1 MVITLDKRKKPL
13 GFCTER
19 RARKLLEKR
28 RACVY
33 RYYPFTIII
42 KDIDTRK
49 MDKEDLPTY
58 RMKIDPGSKTT
69 GVSIVREEDNT
80 VMLFAQIEHRGQ
92 QIKKNMDTRRMTRRN
107 RRNRETRYRRC
118 KYKDG
123 GNFDSQRPEGWLPPS
138 VKSLGDNIISWV
150 KRFQKLI
157 NIQYVSFEAVRF
169 DTQLMDNPNIQGD
182 EYQQGTLLGYEIR
195 EYLLDKYGHT
205 CQYCGGVSQDPILEW
220 EHIQP
225 KSKGGSDSVK
235 NATLAC
241 RTCNQEKGNLPLSQ
255 WKEKEDAILN
265 NKKASSKR
273 KQLAQAR
280 LKGINAVEQH
290 KPQGIGMRYCAWV
303 NSTRRYVEKHLYEL
317 FHSENVECAS
327 GGRTKYNRTK
337 LQLPKDHHYDALCVG
352 QVPEEGYK
360 DQTNGFVLHIKAI
373 GRGSRFRGKINKCGI
388 ITNKLKR
395 YPKKRFGFQNGDIVA
410 ADVPKG
416 KYAGHHVGRV
426 MTRARGSFDIRRTDG
441 ALVGVNYKYCR
452 LLQHDSGY
460 QYKYIKPIPLGN

>member
-13 GFCTER
+13 GFCSER

-42 KDIDTRK
+42 KDIDIRT
-49 MDKEDLPTY
+49 MDKDKLPAY

-69 GVSIVREEDNT
+69 GISIVREEDNT

-92 QIKKNMDTRRMTRRN
+92 QIKNNLDTRRMIRRN
-107 RRNRETRYRRC
+107 RRSRETRYRHC

-123 GNFDSQRPEGWLPPS
+123 GNFDSQRSEGWLPPS
-138 VKSLGDNIISWV
+138 VKSIGDNIISWV

-169 DTQLMDNPNIQGD
+169 DTQSMDNPNIQGE

-205 CQYCGGVSQDPILEW
+205 CQYCGGTSGDSILEW

-241 RTCNQEKGNLPLSQ
+241 RTCNQAKGNLTLSQ
-255 WKEKEDAILN
+255 WRKEEEDL
-265 NKKASSKR
+265 AS
-273 KQLAQAR
+273 
-280 LKGINAVEQH
+280 
-290 KPQGIGMRYCAWV
+290 
-303 NSTRRYVEKHLYEL
+303 
-317 FHSENVECAS
+317 
-327 GGRTKYNRTK
+327 
-337 LQLPKDHHYDALCVG
+337 
-352 QVPEEGYK
+352 
-360 DQTNGFVLHIKAI
+360 
-373 GRGSRFRGKINKCGI
+373 
-388 ITNKLKR
+388 
-395 YPKKRFGFQNGDIVA
+395 KKRLHLPEN
-410 ADVPKG
+410 
-416 KYAGHHVGRV
+416 
-426 MTRARGSFDIRRTDG
+426 
-441 ALVGVNYKYCR
+441 N
-452 LLQHDSGY
+452 
-460 QYKYIKPIPLGN
+460 

>member
-13 GFCTER
+13 GFCSER

-49 MDKEDLPTY
+49 MDKDKLPVY

-69 GVSIVREEDNT
+69 GISIVREEDNT

-92 QIKKNMDTRRMTRRN
+92 QIKKNLDNRRATRRN

-138 VKSLGDNIISWV
+138 VKSIGDNIISWI
-150 KRFQKLI
+150 KRFQKLV

-169 DTQLMDNPNIQGD
+169 DTQLMDNPNIQGE

-205 CQYCGGVSQDPILEW
+205 CQYCGGTSGDAILEW

-241 RTCNQEKGNLPLSQ
+241 HTCNQDKGNLTLSQ

-273 KQLAQAR
+273 KQLAKAR
-280 LKGINAVEQH
+280 LKGIAAVEHH

-327 GGRTKYNRTK
+327 GGRTKHNRTK
-337 LQLPKDHHYDALCVG
+337 LQLAKDHHYDALCVG
-352 QVPEEGYK
+352 QIPEEGYK
-360 DQTNGFVLHIKAI
+360 DKTNGYVMHIKAI

-388 ITNKLKR
+388 ITTKLKR
-395 YPKKRFGFQNGDIVA
+395 SPKKRFGFQNGDIVA

-441 ALVGVNYKYCR
+441 TLVGVNHKYCR